1 LLVEDRDVDPVC
13 NRGVGSRGEGLDL
26 EDGATCYGLFAG
38 KHMEGVVRLDF
49 ERWGGWNE
57 S

>member
-1 LLVEDRDVDPVC
+1 MLVEDRDVDPVC